1 MAKSELQKQIERTAY
16 INTMLAKGYIFV
28 PISELKSYMPVINIS
43 TLNKITT
50 AILNGEN
57 SVPISRKQYME
68 LRNKLQKYKDKI
80 YKLNQCAELNNI
92 GIQCEKNNDIAG
104 AIKVYEQNIEI
115 KYPATHAYKRLMILY
130 RKQGD
135 LENELRVI
143 KVACKVFPKSD
154 EYKSRREKVQELI
167 KKAKKQGTYKS

>member
-16 INTMLAKGYIFV
+16 ITNMLAKGYVFIPILELETYKPV
-28 PISELKSYMPVINIS
+28 ISES

-50 AILNGEN
+50 AIIKGED
-57 SVPISRKQYME
+57 SIPIPRKQYIE
-68 LRNKLQKYKDKI
+68 LPVKLQKYKDDT
-80 YKLNQCAELNNI
+80 YRLNKCAELNNI
-92 GIQCEKNNDIAG
+92 GIQCEKCNNLIG
-104 AIKVYEQNIEI
+104 AIDVYEQNIEL

-143 KVACKVFPKSD
+143 KAACKVFPKSD
-154 EYKSRREKVQELI
+154 EYKNRREKVKELI
-167 KKAKKQGTYKS
+167 KKAKQKAGYKS